1 MQSLMLL
8 CTDCEDTMSFRW
20 SGFRYAG
27 LPLILLAASVPVMAA
42 PQARAKPPS
51 NSPDMAN
58 PKDGATIFKQD
69 CAVCHGVSAH
79 GDGPAAKDLKA
90 QPPDLTKLAKRRGGT
105 FPNGYVLDVLRNG
118 VQAPAHGTVE
128 MPVWGPMFD
137 MMNHDNAAQ
146 SKLRIISVVNYLKS
160 IQEK

>member
-1 MQSLMLL
+1 MNF
-8 CTDCEDTMSFRW
+8 CFF
-20 SGFRYAG
+20 GFRFPG
-27 LPLILLAASVPVMAA
+27 LPLVLLLASVPVTAV
-42 PQARAKPPS
+42 PQAQA

-90 QPPDLTKLAKRRGGT
+90 QPPDLTRLAKRHGGT

-137 MMNHDNAAQ
+137 TMNHDIATQ
-146 SKLRIISVVNYLKS
+146 SKLRIINLVKYLKS

>member
-1 MQSLMLL
+1 MRCCSGTRVERRLQSVVAMNF
-8 CTDCEDTMSFRW
+8 CWSAFRLT
-20 SGFRYAG
+20 G
-27 LPLILLAASVPVMAA
+27 LTLILLTASVPISAA
-42 PQARAKPPS
+42 PQAQAKPPEL
-51 NSPDMAN
+51 AN

-137 MMNHDNAAQ
+137 TMSHDNATQ
-146 SKLRIISVVNYLKS
+146 SKLRIISLVNYLKS

>member
-1 MQSLMLL
+1 
-8 CTDCEDTMSFRW
+8 MSFCC
-20 SGFRYAG
+20 STFRLTG
-27 LPLILLAASVPVMAA
+27 LTLILLAASVPSSAS
-42 PQARAKPPS
+42 PQAQVKPP
-51 NSPDMAN
+51 DLAN

-69 CAVCHGVSAH
+69 CAVCHGASAH

-137 MMNHDNAAQ
+137 TMNHDNATQ
-146 SKLRIISVVNYLKS
+146 SKLRIINLVNYLKS